1 MYWPWLK
8 GKRWFMV
15 DTDMMELY
23 LNWYNARIPKVEY
36 EDNFNTEVG
45 SYKIVGMWSYN
56 WDEWAFITGV
66 KND

>member
-1 MYWPWLK
+1 
-8 GKRWFMV
+8 MV